1 MTRPIVNDHKHL
13 LWSVTL
19 YNSEQKLMK
28 SVSVEYIGELVH
40 ERRILYGYRSED
52 MSSFA

>member
-1 MTRPIVNDHKHL
+1 M
-13 LWSVTL
+13 L

-40 ERRILYGYRSED
+40 ERRILYRYRSEY